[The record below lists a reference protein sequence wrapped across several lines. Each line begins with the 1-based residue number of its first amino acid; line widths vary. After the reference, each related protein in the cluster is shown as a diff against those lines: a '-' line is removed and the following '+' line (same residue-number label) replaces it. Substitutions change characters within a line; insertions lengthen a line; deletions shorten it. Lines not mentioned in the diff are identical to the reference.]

1 MQVQPITNQSNFKGI
16 KLSNPD
22 FNKVKKMAMFLEVN
36 GFECL
41 GHKKIY
47 CNNNFKDKIKEAK
60 FIRNHASFFEREFGV
75 IFFPWSK
82 EAYIMATPALEQFI
96 LPVVKE
102 CDEGA
107 SLNFLI

>member
-1 MQVQPITNQSNFKGI
+1 MQVQPNTNQSNFKGI
-16 KLSNPD
+16 KLSCPE
-22 FNKVKKMAMFLEVN
+22 FNDVRKMAMFLEVN

-47 CNNNFKDKIKEAK
+47 CNNNINNKIKEAK
-60 FIRNHASFFEREFGV
+60 LIRNCASFFEREFGV
-75 IFFPWSK
+75 VFFPWSK

-96 LPVVKE
+96 LPVIKE